1 MRKGVLGLIAALSLL
16 CAAGV
21 SCSRDVRVI
30 PPAKMSRIIADM
42 LVADQWMQTYEET
55 RNQTDTSL
63 VYEVLFRKYGYTF
76 KDYDSSV
83 NYYLRDPSVLYGI
96 VGKSMELLEER
107 NAELTEEVANL
118 NKEMMVE
125 DAPEGEVEDK
135 KNVKKNRREK
145 IVPLDE
151 PELVH

>member
-1 MRKGVLGLIAALSLL
+1 
-16 CAAGV
+16 
-21 SCSRDVRVI
+21 
-30 PPAKMSRIIADM
+30 
-42 LVADQWMQTYEET
+42 
-55 RNQTDTSL
+55 
-63 VYEVLFRKYGYTF
+63 
-76 KDYDSSV
+76 
-83 NYYLRDPSVLYGI
+83 
-96 VGKSMELLEER
+96 MELLEER